1 MAAHDAGVEVAC
13 PGCGQIVLQKAMIPM
28 VGEGGNGVRYLCIAC
43 ARALIVPPS
52 VPDNGTQPA
61 PSAS

>member
-1 MAAHDAGVEVAC
+1 
-13 PGCGQIVLQKAMIPM
+13 LQKAMIPI